1 MATYKPRPKQ
11 YVAIEKASAIR
22 DTGKALIV
30 LIEEEEYVIPK
41 SQIHDDSEVYE
52 KGHEG
57 KLIIPK
63 WLAENEELEG
73 EDYEGT

>member
-1 MATYKPRPKQ
+1 MTPYKPRPTQ
-11 YVAIEKASAIR
+11 YVAFEKTSAIR

-30 LIEEEEYVIPK
+30 VIEEEEYVIPK

-52 KGHEG
+52 KGHTG

-73 EDYEGT
+73 EEYAV